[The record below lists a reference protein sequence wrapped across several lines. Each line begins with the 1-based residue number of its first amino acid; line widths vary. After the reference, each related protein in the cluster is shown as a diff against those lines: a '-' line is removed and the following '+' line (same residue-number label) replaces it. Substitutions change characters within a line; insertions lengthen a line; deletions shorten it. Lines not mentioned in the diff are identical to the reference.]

1 MANMFQPKTM
11 RKPIIKLLLS
21 FLILFGLALSQWSC
35 TSVKGYQKVYLND
48 EEMRL
53 SNRKIE
59 IFESN
64 FQSYREGAVG
74 GNNGNSGSGCGC
86 N

>member
-1 MANMFQPKTM
+1 MK
-11 RKPIIKLLLS
+11 KPNLKLLFFFFS
-21 FLILFGLALSQWSC
+21 VTGFTVLFSNCAP
-35 TSVKGYQKVYLND
+35 VKGYQKVYLND
-48 EEMRL
+48 EEMNL
-53 SNRKIE
+53 TNRKIE

>member
-1 MANMFQPKTM
+1 MK
-11 RKPIIKLLLS
+11 KLVNHRFVTFPAL
-21 FLILFGLALSQWSC
+21 FFFMLIAVQC
-35 TSVKGYQKVYLND
+35 VPVKGYQKVYLND
-48 EEMRL
+48 EEMNL

-74 GNNGNSGSGCGC
+74 GTNGNSGSGCGC

>member
-1 MANMFQPKTM
+1 MKKTVKG
-11 RKPIIKLLLS
+11 R
-21 FLILFGLALSQWSC
+21 LITIPVIFIFFMITAQC
-35 TSVKGYQKVYLND
+35 VPVKGYQKVYLND
-48 EEMRL
+48 EEMNL
-53 SNRKIE
+53 TNRKIE

>member
-1 MANMFQPKTM
+1 MT
-11 RKPIIKLLLS
+11 KPIIKILSSTLLPIVMIIS
-21 FLILFGLALSQWSC
+21 FSQC
-35 TSVKGYQKVYLND
+35 TSVKGYQKMYLND
-48 EEMRL
+48 EEMML
-53 SNRKIE
+53 TNRKIE
-59 IFESN
+59 VFESN

>member
-1 MANMFQPKTM
+1 MI
-11 RKPIIKLLLS
+11 KPVIKFLS
-21 FLILFGLALSQWSC
+21 FTLFLCGILFSQSNC

-48 EEMRL
+48 EEMML
-53 SNRKIE
+53 NNRKIE
-59 IFESN
+59 IYESN

>member
-1 MANMFQPKTM
+1 MK
-11 RKPIIKLLLS
+11 KPIINCLYVVASLIFVSLLFS
-21 FLILFGLALSQWSC
+21 YCAP
-35 TSVKGYQKVYLND
+35 VKGYQKVYLND
-48 EEMRL
+48 EEMML

-59 IFESN
+59 IYESN

-74 GNNGNSGSGCGC
+74 GNNGNAGSGCGC

>member
-1 MANMFQPKTM
+1 M
-11 RKPIIKLLLS
+11 RKPTISIFAFPALFMGILFLLS
-21 FLILFGLALSQWSC
+21 NC

-48 EEMRL
+48 KEMML
-53 SNRKIE
+53 DNRKIE
-59 IFESN
+59 IYESN

>member
-1 MANMFQPKTM
+1 MI
-11 RKPIIKLLLS
+11 KPTITFLVFILLLTG
-21 FLILFGLALSQWSC
+21 ILLSKSSC
-35 TSVKGYQKVYLND
+35 TTVKGYQKVYLND
-48 EEMRL
+48 EEMML
-53 SNRKIE
+53 GNRKIE
-59 IFESN
+59 IYESN

>member
-1 MANMFQPKTM
+1 MKKFYKDALSIAFAILCP
-11 RKPIIKLLLS
+11 LLL
-21 FLILFGLALSQWSC
+21 FIQC
-35 TSVKGYQKVYLND
+35 VPVKGYQKVYLND
-48 EEMRL
+48 ENMDL
-53 SNRKIE
+53 TNQKIE
-59 IFESN
+59 IYESN

>member
-1 MANMFQPKTM
+1 MK
-11 RKPIIKLLLS
+11 KPIIKRLAIPLLLICFSS
-21 FLILFGLALSQWSC
+21 FFFNC
-35 TSVKGYQKVYLND
+35 VPVKGYQKVYLND
-48 EEMRL
+48 EEMNL

-59 IFESN
+59 IYESN

>member
-1 MANMFQPKTM
+1 MK
-11 RKPIIKLLLS
+11 KPIIRYIVFQFLLIG
-21 FLILFGLALSQWSC
+21 FSC
-35 TSVKGYQKVYLND
+35 FFSNCTAVKGYEKVYLND
-48 EEMRL
+48 EEMNL

-59 IFESN
+59 IYESN

>member
-1 MANMFQPKTM
+1 MK
-11 RKPIIKLLLS
+11 KPIIKTLSLLL
-21 FLILFGLALSQWSC
+21 FGVLFSQTNC

-48 EEMRL
+48 DEMML
-53 SNRKIE
+53 TNRKIE
-59 IFESN
+59 IYESN

>member
-1 MANMFQPKTM
+1 MI
-11 RKPIIKLLLS
+11 KPIIKFLSPALLLIG
-21 FLILFGLALSQWSC
+21 ILLSQYNC

-48 EEMRL
+48 EEMML
-53 SNRKIE
+53 GNRKIE
-59 IFESN
+59 IYESN

>member
-1 MANMFQPKTM
+1 MK
-11 RKPIIKLLLS
+11 KPIIK
-21 FLILFGLALSQWSC
+21 ILYIPLFALVITAVMSQC
-35 TSVKGYQKVYLND
+35 TTVKGYQKVYLND
-48 EEMRL
+48 DEMML

-59 IFESN
+59 VFESN

>member
-1 MANMFQPKTM
+1 MK
-11 RKPIIKLLLS
+11 KPIVKILSILKLFS
-21 FLILFGLALSQWSC
+21 GVLFSQLNC

-48 EEMRL
+48 EEMIL
-53 SNRKIE
+53 TNRKIE

>member
-1 MANMFQPKTM
+1 MISNEQNFLTD
-11 RKPIIKLLLS
+11 RKNSLN
-21 FLILFGLALSQWSC
+21 ILFAIVLSSLFFSC
-35 TSVKGYQKVYLND
+35 ASVKGYQKIYLND
-48 EEMRL
+48 PEMDL
-53 SNRKIE
+53 SNRKTE

-74 GNNGNSGSGCGC
+74 GNSGNSGSGCGC

>member
-1 MANMFQPKTM
+1 MN
-11 RKPIIKLLLS
+11 KPHFKNLAIAILIICICYFIS
-21 FLILFGLALSQWSC
+21 SC
-35 TSVKGYQKVYLND
+35 VPVKGYQKVYLND
-48 EEMRL
+48 EEMNL
-53 SNRKIE
+53 TNRKIE

-74 GNNGNSGSGCGC
+74 GNDGNSGSGCGC

>member
-1 MANMFQPKTM
+1 MK
-11 RKPIIKLLLS
+11 KPIVKILSIPLLLS
-21 FLILFGLALSQWSC
+21 GVIFSQLNC

-48 EEMRL
+48 EEMVL
-53 SNRKIE
+53 TNRKIE

>member
-1 MANMFQPKTM
+1 MK
-11 RKPIIKLLLS
+11 KPVTARVILYPALF
-21 FLILFGLALSQWSC
+21 FLIIFTVKC
-35 TSVKGYQKVYLND
+35 MPVKGYQKVYLND
-48 EEMRL
+48 DEMNL
-53 SNRKIE
+53 TNRKIE

>member
-1 MANMFQPKTM
+1 MK
-11 RKPIIKLLLS
+11 KPLVKILAFPLLLS
-21 FLILFGLALSQWSC
+21 GFMFSQSKC

-48 EEMRL
+48 EEMML
-53 SNRKIE
+53 TNKKIE

>member
-1 MANMFQPKTM
+1 MK
-11 RKPIIKLLLS
+11 KPIIKRLAIPLLVICFSS
-21 FLILFGLALSQWSC
+21 FFSNC
-35 TSVKGYQKVYLND
+35 VPVKGYQKVYLND
-48 EEMRL
+48 EEMNL

-59 IFESN
+59 IYESN

>member
-1 MANMFQPKTM
+1 MN
-11 RKPIIKLLLS
+11 KPISSVLATVLLLS
-21 FLILFGLALSQWSC
+21 GILFSQSNC
-35 TSVKGYQKVYLND
+35 TAVKGYQKAYLND
-48 EEMRL
+48 DEMML
-53 SNRKIE
+53 TNRKIE

-64 FQSYREGAVG
+64 FQAYREGAVG

>member
-1 MANMFQPKTM
+1 M
-11 RKPIIKLLLS
+11 RKPIFKIFTIPLLLS
-21 FLILFGLALSQWSC
+21 GIMFSIANC

-48 EEMRL
+48 DEMML
-53 SNRKIE
+53 TNRKIE

>member
-1 MANMFQPKTM
+1 MI
-11 RKPIIKLLLS
+11 KPIIKFLSPALLLIGM
-21 FLILFGLALSQWSC
+21 LLSQTNC

-48 EEMRL
+48 EEMML
-53 SNRKIE
+53 GNRKIE
-59 IFESN
+59 IYESN

>member
-1 MANMFQPKTM
+1 MK
-11 RKPIIKLLLS
+11 RPIFKFLPFSIMLFGVLLS
-21 FLILFGLALSQWSC
+21 QSNC

-48 EEMRL
+48 EEMML
-53 SNRKIE
+53 GNRKIE
-59 IFESN
+59 IYESN

>member
-1 MANMFQPKTM
+1 MK
-11 RKPIIKLLLS
+11 KPIGKTLLFISL
-21 FLILFGLALSQWSC
+21 FLGLAGILCNC
-35 TSVKGYQKVYLND
+35 TTVKGYQKMYLND
-48 EEMRL
+48 EEMML

-59 IFESN
+59 IYESN

-74 GNNGNSGSGCGC
+74 GNNGNAGSGCGC

>member
-1 MANMFQPKTM
+1 MK
-11 RKPIIKLLLS
+11 KPFNRRFITLPFLFILIIMSVKC
-21 FLILFGLALSQWSC
+21 AP
-35 TSVKGYQKVYLND
+35 VKGYQKVYLND
-48 EEMRL
+48 EEMNL
-53 SNRKIE
+53 TNKKIE

>member
-1 MANMFQPKTM
+1 MK
-11 RKPIIKLLLS
+11 KPIIK
-21 FLILFGLALSQWSC
+21 ILYIPLFALFITVVMPQC
-35 TSVKGYQKVYLND
+35 TTVKGYQKVYLND
-48 EEMRL
+48 DEMML

-59 IFESN
+59 VFESN

>member
-1 MANMFQPKTM
+1 MKIKTI
-11 RKPIIKLLLS
+11 RIAFNSLLL
-21 FLILFGLALSQWSC
+21 ITLAIWLSQC
-35 TSVKGYQKVYLND
+35 VPVKGYQKVYLND
-48 EEMRL
+48 EEMNL
-53 SNRKIE
+53 NNRKIE

-74 GNNGNSGSGCGC
+74 GNNGNAGSGCGC